1 MFMSV
6 ETRVDENQLVRVEIN
21 NFMLVVRPY
30 PYNEI
35 LRQSGLTNYNNC
47 VTIKILLSISHLLE
61 TPEH

>member
-30 PYNEI
+30 PYNGI